1 MINLLILKMRLMNTL
16 KYLFI
21 ISTKL
26 NWKFY
31 LNFMIPR
38 NLLETNCYTLIL
50 HFIKFIFIKDFYGK
64 IKGNLFKKSI
74 FITLVKCNWLFH
86 WFNYKL
92 IIMSIELVRV

>member
-1 MINLLILKMRLMNTL
+1 
-16 KYLFI
+16 
-21 ISTKL
+21 
-26 NWKFY
+26 
-31 LNFMIPR
+31 MIPR

-92 IIMSIELVRV
+92 IIMSIELVRVKNQIKIQW